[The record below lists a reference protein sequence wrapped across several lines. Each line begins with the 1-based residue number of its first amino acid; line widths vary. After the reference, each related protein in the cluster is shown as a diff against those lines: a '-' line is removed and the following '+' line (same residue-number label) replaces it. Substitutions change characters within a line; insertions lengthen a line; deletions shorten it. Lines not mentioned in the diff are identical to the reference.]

1 MATTPTGTGTTP
13 PGTPGGGAS
22 TPDQQDVFSNSVIQD
37 AYKEIEQLGKSAGFL
52 SQIFTGTG
60 QVVAESIKQ
69 LASSTFQ
76 ALVEQGAIKAIAVPA
91 DAIRNLVQRIDSVG
105 GATAAVADE
114 IQRVT
119 GMSVLS
125 IQEMSKNAASAQA
138 GVAQGAQNISSNF
151 SKTSFEVI
159 QQLGTAEITFA
170 NNQSAKLMALA
181 DAPTILKTF
190 TDSLIDDVRLY
201 KFASE
206 GMTTELVKNVYLAK
220 ENLGLAAEDIN
231 FIFQNE
237 LSETGKITGDALKNF
252 EKAALATVEA
262 TGMSMDKV
270 KSDMLVIMKD
280 FQTFGDISETRAAQ
294 LSVTLTNLGLA
305 VSDVTSLAGKFQNFD
320 SATQAMS
327 NLAATTGA
335 TLDTL
340 ELFRLANE
348 DPEMFVVSLKEQLEA
363 QGIEFDQLNRIQ
375 QNQIASGF
383 GIDPRVLQRLMNDNI
398 DAITGAQYQL
408 DARAREMTDEEA
420 QKKLASIK
428 SLEAA
433 AKTSTEEL
441 AKRVTETA
449 VAVESLAI
457 SVEKGNRSAVAMTS
471 ETVKQLGEI
480 RDKSVERAGED
491 RQTLDKVIAQNNK
504 IIEQLEEQRRIEKRL
519 REERSGANPPG
530 TPSTPEPAAPG
541 VPGVSQDTPG
551 VMKMD
556 QTGFIGLTG
565 GDYYAAA
572 LNPRDLVMQIMNAF
586 PAETSRAITEGLST
600 MLPAALKV
608 EHAHAVTMDP
618 KNIIQDY
625 LISGLAEKPRAQAP
639 GAAPSAES
647 AQRVEHVI
655 KFQVVGDGSDIGDAI
670 ARAVGTRLATVGISI
685 DGIDTKFNTNNPVV
699 SEQV

>member
-1 MATTPTGTGTTP
+1 MATTPTGTGATP
-13 PGTPGGGAS
+13 PGTPGGGGGEPS
-22 TPDQQDVFSNSVIQD
+22 TDQQSILSNSVIQG
-37 AYKEIEQLGKSAGFL
+37 AYQEIEQLGKSAGFL
-52 SQIFTGTG
+52 SKVFTGTG
-60 QVVAESIKQ
+60 TVVLDSIGQ

-76 ALVEQGAIKAIAVPA
+76 ALVENAAIRAIAVPA
-91 DAIRNLVQRIDSVG
+91 DAIRNLVQRVDSVG

-138 GVAQGAQNISSNF
+138 GVAQGAQNISANF

-159 QQLGTAEITFA
+159 QQLGNAEITFA

-190 TDSLIDDVRLY
+190 TDALIDDVRLY

-206 GMTTELVKNVYLAK
+206 GMTAELVKNVYLAK

-270 KSDMLVIMKD
+270 KTDMLAIMKD

-294 LSVTLTNLGLA
+294 LSVTLTNLGMA
-305 VSDVTSLAGKFQNFD
+305 VSDVTALAGKFQNFD

-408 DARAREMTDEEA
+408 DAKAREMTDEEA

-441 AKRVTETA
+441 AKRVSETA
-449 VAVESLAI
+449 VAVESLAV

-480 RDKSVERAGED
+480 RDKSVERAEEY
-491 RQTLDKVIAQNNK
+491 RQTLDKVIDQNNK
-504 IIEQLEEQRRIEKRL
+504 IIEQLKEQRRLEQL
-519 REERSGANPPG
+519 ASSGAAPG
-530 TPSTPEPAAPG
+530 TPTTPSPESPG
-541 VPGVSQDTPG
+541 SPSVTRDTPG

-556 QTGFIGLTG
+556 QTGFVGLTG

-572 LNPRDLVMQIMNAF
+572 LNPKDLVMQIMNAF

-600 MLPAALKV
+600 MLPTSLKV

-625 LISGLAEKPRAQAP
+625 LAAGLTEKPRAQTP
-639 GAAPSAES
+639 AAASASES
-647 AQRVEHVI
+647 TQRVEHVI